1 MKEIKPI
8 DLTFRLKRKGKEVT
22 KENIEKELDEL
33 RKEGKQITNVT
44 KIKDRWYAYC
54 KSE

>member
-1 MKEIKPI
+1 MKETNAI
-8 DLTFRLKRKGKEVT
+8 DLTLRLKRKGKEAT
-22 KENIEKELDEL
+22 KDNIEKELDEL

-54 KSE
+54 KSK

>member
-8 DLTFRLKRKGKEVT
+8 DLTFRLERKGKEVT
-22 KENIEKELDEL
+22 KDNIEKELDEL